1 MEEKRNIFTQMAVVF
16 SVWRKNENKKCLKCY
31 AVSFSPFLWF
41 STFAFIIFSILDLS
55 TNLKQSF
62 FFYIIIVVCTQWF
75 PSKKENFFFCQ
86 VEQLAIKTTFKIY
99 GAHATTHVS
108 HLDYIIEWKFVYMTE
123 RKREK
128 KRINRMRSLIE

>member
-75 PSKKENFFFCQ
+75 PSKKEKKFFAKLSSL
-86 VEQLAIKTTFKIY
+86 QLKQ
-99 GAHATTHVS
+99 
-108 HLDYIIEWKFVYMTE
+108 LLKFMVHMQPPMFHILITLLSGNSFIWLKE
-123 RKREK
+123 REK
-128 KRINRMRSLIE
+128 KNESIECGV